1 MNPESSALNGTG
13 KPTSED
19 VAKAL
24 RGRIDSGDLAVGDAM
39 PTQAVLVEEFGVRRS
54 VVRQALKLLQQEGLL
69 TEVTRG
75 APARVAD
82 HSARTEAADGTPRET
97 MVALGPRITA
107 AFGAADVRIDALC
120 LTAES
125 LSAALGE
132 QRRLVHTRES
142 IPATVKVRVLM
153 PNRSID
159 LAFPRMVN
167 GPEEADPVHH
177 RWLKMRNAHGT
188 VLSDHLRGLG
198 AAHGI
203 DVDVQ
208 FKALPF
214 TPPVKLYLL
223 NGTEALFAYYRV
235 TEREEQINR
244 QPVTMYDALGGES
257 PLFSF
262 GAGAPGGPGQPH
274 RDHAFVV
281 QSQAWFD
288 ALWTTIAT
296 DLNLG

>member
-1 MNPESSALNGTG
+1 
-13 KPTSED
+13 
-19 VAKAL
+19 
-24 RGRIDSGDLAVGDAM
+24 M
-39 PTQAVLVEEFGVRRS
+39 PTQAVLVEEFGVQRS
-54 VVRQALKLLQQEGLL
+54 VVRQAMKLLQQEGLL
-69 TEVTRG
+69 TEATRG

-82 HSARTEAADGTPRET
+82 RAARTEAADGTPRET

-142 IPATVKVRVLM
+142 IPTTVTVRVLM
-153 PNRSID
+153 PNRDID
-159 LAFPRMVN
+159 LAFPRMIN
-167 GPEEADPVHH
+167 SPEEADPVHR

-244 QPVTMYDALGGES
+244 QPVAMYDALGGES

-262 GAGAPGGPGQPH
+262 GAGAGPGQPH

>member
-1 MNPESSALNGTG
+1 MNSERSALNGTD
-13 KPTSED
+13 KPTPED
-19 VAKAL
+19 VAEVL
-24 RGRIDSGDLAVGDAM
+24 RDRMESGELAVGDAM
-39 PTQAVLVEEFGVRRS
+39 PTQAALVKEFEVRRS
-54 VVRQALKLLQQEGLL
+54 VVRGALKLLQEEGLL
-69 TEVTRG
+69 TEPTRG

-82 HSARTEAADGTPRET
+82 RSARTEAADGTPRET
-97 MVALGPRITA
+97 MVALGPRIDA
-107 AFGAADVRIDALC
+107 AFGAQDVRIDALC

-125 LSAALGE
+125 LSAAFGE
-132 QRRLVHTRES
+132 QRRLIATRDS
-142 IPATVKVRVLM
+142 TPATVRVRVLM
-153 PNRSID
+153 PNRDID
-159 LAFPRMVN
+159 LAFPRMI
-167 GPEEADPVHH
+167 GDPEEDDPVHL

-198 AAHGI
+198 AAHDI

-244 QPVTMYDALGGES
+244 KPVAVWDTLGGES

-262 GAGAPGGPGQPH
+262 GAGAGQAH
-274 RDHAFVV
+274 RDHAFVR
-281 QSQAWFD
+281 QSQVWFD

-296 DLNLG
+296 DLNLV

>member
-1 MNPESSALNGTG
+1 MNPERSALNGTE
-13 KPTSED
+13 KPTSEN

-24 RGRIDSGDLAVGDAM
+24 RGRMESGELEVGDAM
-39 PTQAVLVEEFGVRRS
+39 PTQAALVAEFQVQRS
-54 VVRQALKLLQQEGLL
+54 VVRQALKILQQEGLL

-75 APARVAD
+75 SPARVAD
-82 HSARTEAADGTPRET
+82 RSSRTEAADGTRET
-97 MVALGPRITA
+97 MVALAPRITA

-125 LSAALGE
+125 LSAAVGE

-142 IPATVKVRVLM
+142 MPATVTVRVLM
-153 PNRSID
+153 PNRDID
-159 LAFPRMVN
+159 LAFPRMISS
-167 GPEEADPVHH
+167 PEEADPVHR
-177 RWLKMRNAHGT
+177 RWLTMRNAHGT

-223 NGTEALFAYYRV
+223 NGAEALFAYYRV
-235 TEREEQINR
+235 TEREEQIGR
-244 QPVTMYDALGGES
+244 ESVEMYDALGGES

-262 GAGAPGGPGQPH
+262 GAGDGQAH
-274 RDHAFVV
+274 RDQAFVV
-281 QSQAWFD
+281 QSQAWFN
-288 ALWTTIAT
+288 ALWTTIAS
-296 DLNLG
+296 DLTLD

>member
-1 MNPESSALNGTG
+1 MSPERGELDGTRQ
-13 KPTSED
+13 PTPED

-24 RGRIDSGDLAVGDAM
+24 RGRIDSGDLAAGDAM
-39 PTQAVLVEEFGVRRS
+39 PRQAVLAEEFGVMRS

-82 HSARTEAADGTPRET
+82 RSAGTEAADGTPRAT
-97 MVALGPRITA
+97 MAALGPRITA
-107 AFGAADVRIDALC
+107 AFGATDVRIDALC

-125 LSAALGE
+125 LNLALGE
-132 QRRLVHTRES
+132 QGRLVHTRES
-142 IPATVKVRVLM
+142 IPATVTVRVLM

-159 LAFPRMVN
+159 LAFPRMVDS
-167 GPEEADPVHH
+167 PDEPDPVHH

-188 VLSDHLRGLG
+188 VLRHNLRELG

-223 NGTEALFAYYRV
+223 NGAEALFAYYRV
-235 TEREEQINR
+235 TKREEQINR
-244 QPVTMYDALGGES
+244 QPVTMYDALGGQS

-262 GAGAPGGPGQPH
+262 GADASGGPGQAH

-296 DLNLG
+296 DLKLD